1 MTPSCSGAA
10 KTAARRTRRKPI
22 LAKSGLLL
30 AGMAIA
36 AWSFFPIYWMV
47 LSSLRTQTAL
57 FAPPS
62 LVPANLS
69 MDSYRALIEL
79 SDYPKQ
85 FLNSVTVAAIA
96 VAVTAIVSVPVAY
109 ALTRFPVPAKRL
121 ILISILYAYMF
132 PPLLLAI
139 PMYGVFVMLGI
150 ADTLLALAIA
160 HCTLTLPLAVWLL
173 WGFLKTMP
181 FELEEAARVDG
192 CTRLGSFVRI
202 ILPLCRPGLITVAI
216 FTFLLSW
223 TDYIYALVIVIS
235 DENKTLPL
243 GIASM
248 IGAFDLR
255 WGEAMAGATLIAAP
269 LVLMFMFLSNSFT
282 EGIAA
287 GAMKG

>member
-1 MTPSCSGAA
+1 MSPRTSQAP
-10 KTAARRTRRKPI
+10 KTAAGRLRRKPI
-22 LAKSGLLL
+22 LAKSGLVFGG
-30 AGMAIA
+30 AAIA

-57 FAPPS
+57 FAAPS
-62 LVPANLS
+62 LVPANLTL
-69 MDSYRALIEL
+69 DSYRALIEL

-85 FLNSVTVAAIA
+85 FLNSLTVAAIA
-96 VAVTAIVSVPVAY
+96 VAITAIISIPVAY
-109 ALTRFPVPAKRL
+109 ALTRFRVPGKRL
-121 ILISILYAYMF
+121 ILVSILYAYMF

-139 PMYGVFVMLGI
+139 PMYAVFVRLGI
-150 ADTLLALAIA
+150 ADTLIALAIA
-160 HCTLTLPLAVWLL
+160 HCTLTLPLANWLL
-173 WGFLKTMP
+173 WGFLRTMP

-192 CTRLGSFVRI
+192 CTRLGSFFRI

-269 LVLMFMFLSNSFT
+269 LVLMFLFLSRSLT

>member
-1 MTPSCSGAA
+1 MTQRLSQAPR
-10 KTAARRTRRKPI
+10 TADRRFKPKPI

-30 AGMAIA
+30 AGVAIA

-62 LVPANLS
+62 LLPANLTL
-69 MDSYRALIEL
+69 DSYRALIEL

-85 FLNSVTVAAIA
+85 FLNSLTVAAIA
-96 VAVTAIVSVPVAY
+96 VAITAVISIPVAY
-109 ALTRFPVPAKRL
+109 ALTRFRVPAKRL
-121 ILISILYAYMF
+121 ILVSVLYAYMF

-139 PMYGVFVMLGI
+139 PMYAVFVQLGI
-150 ADTLLALAIA
+150 ADTLFALAIA
-160 HCTLTLPLAVWLL
+160 HCTLTLPLAIWLL
-173 WGFLKTMP
+173 WGFFKTMP
-181 FELEEAARVDG
+181 FELEEAACVDG
-192 CTRLGSFVRI
+192 CTRLGSFFRI
-202 ILPLCRPGLITVAI
+202 TLPLCRPGLITVAI

-223 TDYIYALVIVIS
+223 TDYVYALVIVVS

-269 LVLMFMFLSNSFT
+269 LVLMFTFLSSSFT
-282 EGIAA
+282 KGIAA
-287 GAMKG
+287 SAMKG